1 MDNGYT
7 LFPIAPRELRRS
19 DSDLSPKS
27 DALEWLAQNFDV
39 AEVELKAMTL
49 RPLDGVVLSFG
60 KAKAARRWV
69 NQLRY
74 SRSEQNARLAYCPEC
89 LQSDSN
95 PYFRLSWRLAFTT
108 YCEFHNTLLRE
119 ACSACGESV
128 WPAPSTVPHLYRGK
142 SSQLHQ
148 CPHCGNDLRLDM
160 GEAVDPHGLLIES
173 LLQGA
178 AIDID
183 GKAPSAGELTDA
195 LWMTLA
201 LFVSTRTQKQILHA
215 SDELGFRA
223 EDLEVCIGKSFTDL
237 PIKLRHQLLVAA
249 RQLFSDW
256 PHRYVDFC
264 GRNGLSTVHFTTN
277 RHMAPPWLAK
287 VVVELIRKQVR
298 NVTKAQIQAA
308 AQALESSGQRVTK
321 SAVARVF
328 GAHNGAE
335 IQRQLGRRLSATSDE
350 VNQIVARLKE
360 LSGQKKPRRSSR
372 ETALRDACILLLAFL
387 LGRRIDDLLNIRCV
401 ELDRVMAKIT
411 CVDMTPL
418 QKKAIRTLQLLLRKH
433 ERLRRWRPSKE
444 ARDLDTFAFQ
454 GFRGS
459 DLSARG
465 PMKMLCSAF
474 EGLDQRLWRSVTV
487 TYDSLALEV

>member
-1 MDNGYT
+1 MANGYT
-7 LFPIAPRELRRS
+7 LFPVAPTELRRS
-19 DSDLSPKS
+19 DSDLSPRS
-27 DALEWLAQNFDV
+27 DALEWLALNFDV
-39 AEVELKAMTL
+39 AEVELTAMTL
-49 RPLDGVVLSFG
+49 RPLDGIVLNFG
-60 KAKAARRWV
+60 KAKAARRGV

-74 SRSEQNARLAYCPEC
+74 SRTEQNARLAYCPGC
-89 LQSDSN
+89 LKSDPA

-108 YCEFHNTLLRE
+108 YCEGHDTLLLE

-128 WPAPSTVPHLYRGK
+128 WPAPSTMPHLYRGK

-148 CPHCGNDLRLDM
+148 CPHCGHDLRLDI
-160 GEAVDPHGLLIES
+160 GEPVEPHGLLIAS

-178 AIDID
+178 AIEID

-201 LFVSTRTQKQILHA
+201 LFLSTRTQKQILHA
-215 SDELGFRA
+215 PSEFGFMA
-223 EDLEVCIGKSFTDL
+223 AALEACVGQFFTDV
-237 PIKLRHQLLVAA
+237 PIKLRHQLLLTV
-249 RQLFSDW
+249 RDLFSDW

-264 GRNGLSTVHFTTN
+264 RRHGLSTVHFNNN
-277 RHMAPPWLAK
+277 RYMAPPWLEK
-287 VVVELIRKQVR
+287 VVAELIRKQVR
-298 NVTKAQIQAA
+298 NVTKAQILAA

-321 SAVARVF
+321 SAVARMF

-335 IQRQLGRRLSATSDE
+335 IQRQLGRRLSATPDE
-350 VNQIVARLKE
+350 VKQILAKLKE
-360 LSGQKKPRRSSR
+360 LSGQKKLRRSSV
-372 ETALRDACILLLAFL
+372 ETALRDASILLLAFL

-418 QKKAIRTLQLLLRKH
+418 QKKAVQTLQLLLRKH
-433 ERLRRWRPSKE
+433 ERIRRQRPSKI
-444 ARDLDTFAFQ
+444 ARDLDSFVFQ

-459 DLSARG
+459 DLSVRG

-487 TYDSLALEV
+487 TYDLLAFEA